1 VSQTVYRNFVE
12 SVNRKQTMVS
22 VFLPLEMLSALYW
35 REKQKVIGRE
45 LGSKLDWESVIVPV
59 FSKFLALFAYREEKP
74 LCPLLLS

>member
-1 VSQTVYRNFVE
+1 
-12 SVNRKQTMVS
+12 MVS

-59 FSKFLALFAYREEKP
+59 FSKFLALFSYREEKP
-74 LCPLLLS
+74 LCPLLSPFHGGSSFIFSTEKCEK